1 MEIISSYF
9 ESQRARI
16 YGKLYYR
23 KGVSSMKA
31 NNKPMNWKD
40 INDIPCDRCE
50 NSVGEGCS
58 LLRAGEKITG
68 VGCIMY
74 VGKDKRE

>member
-1 MEIISSYF
+1 
-9 ESQRARI
+9 
-16 YGKLYYR
+16 
-23 KGVSSMKA
+23 MKA

-50 NSVGEGCS
+50 NSVGGPRESGRGGCS
-58 LLRAGEKITG
+58 LLRARERITG

>member
-1 MEIISSYF
+1 
-9 ESQRARI
+9 
-16 YGKLYYR
+16 
-23 KGVSSMKA
+23 MKA

-50 NSVGEGCS
+50 NSVGKSCS
-58 LLRAGEKITG
+58 LLRARERITG